1 MPLHNSFKKTPVVAL
16 PTPHI
21 ISGPRLLNVKGGA
34 EYLCA
39 HPWAI
44 RQMIRSRE
52 LPHVKIGRAFLIDRL
67 DLDRY
72 IEKNKIGVLA

>member
-1 MPLHNSFKKTPVVAL
+1 MSLQNRFKKYPAASLLTS
-16 PTPHI
+16 HS
-21 ISGPRLLNVKGGA
+21 ISGPRLLNIKDAA
-34 EYLCA
+34 EYLGA

-52 LPHVKIGRAFLIDRL
+52 LPHIKIGRAHMIDRF

-72 IEKNKIGVLA
+72 IEENKVGVAA